1 MNVLCRDRNCHCV
14 HSANAKSSR
23 AIRREVQAGVDVA
36 IATKILTL
44 ACENRLDGVV
54 LLAGDGDFVDAV
66 KYVKETLNKKVFVV
80 GFKDSLSARLMPY
93 AESPNGV
100 VILDDFVELVAAG
113 GTGVVGNAIASSG
126 SSNGSNG
133 VARPR
138 SPPSDGDFAAGLVP
152 SAPSA
157 AELWAATSRNNSS
170 SRSNSTSNN
179 SNISRQSSNNEALV
193 RQLVNVGV
201 ADEAGCRIALEVA
214 NWNMDDALDALFAFK
229 ESQFSS
235 APRVSPPA
243 APVAAPVAAPAPVA
257 AAPLV
262 ASDAT
267 PLLLQLQA
275 EKQHQLQQEQQE
287 HQRKQERLLKL
298 LQQERMDE
306 PPPPPVAKS
315 PPPVAKSVTPPKSAS
330 PKSAS
335 PKLSARSSTSASSAA
350 SLAAANDESHA
361 LALVIMS
368 SVRELQGMGFEGE
381 AAERALHANGGDLG
395 LALNSLLKQSS

>member
-1 MNVLCRDRNCHCV
+1 MNVLCHDRNCHCA
-14 HSANAKSSR
+14 HSANGKSSR

-44 ACENRLDGVV
+44 ACENRLDAVV

-113 GTGVVGNAIASSG
+113 GTGVIGSGASNNGN
-126 SSNGSNG
+126 SNG

-138 SPPSDGDFAAGLVP
+138 SPPSDGNFAVSLVP
-152 SAPSA
+152 SAQSA
-157 AELWAATSRNNSS
+157 AELWAASSSRNNSS
-170 SRSNSTSNN
+170 SHSNSNSNN
-179 SNISRQSSNNEALV
+179 SNRSRSSRQNSNNHEDLV

-201 ADEAGCRIALEVA
+201 ADEAACRHALHVA
-214 NWNMDDALDALFAFK
+214 NWSIDDALDALFAQK
-229 ESQFSS
+229 EAQSS
-235 APRVSPPA
+235 SPPRVSPSDVGV
-243 APVAAPVAAPAPVA
+243 APVAADP
-257 AAPLV
+257 
-262 ASDAT
+262 T

-275 EKQHQLQQEQQE
+275 QKQQQLQQEQQE
-287 HQRKQERLLKL
+287 QQRKQERLLKL
-298 LQQERMDE
+298 LQQQRMDDQ
-306 PPPPPVAKS
+306 PPPPIIAAPPRVTTS
-315 PPPVAKSVTPPKSAS
+315 PPPVAKSLTPPQSAS
-330 PKSAS
+330 PKSVS
-335 PKLSARSSTSASSAA
+335 PKLSARTSTSTSSA
-350 SLAAANDESHA
+350 SLAANDESQA
-361 LALVIMS
+361 IALVIMS

-381 AAERALHANGGDLG
+381 AAERALYANGGDLR

>member
-1 MNVLCRDRNCHCV
+1 MNVLCHDRNCHCA
-14 HSANAKSSR
+14 HSANGKSSR

-113 GTGVVGNAIASSG
+113 GTGVIGNGGNSNNGNSS
-126 SSNGSNG
+126 GSNG

-138 SPPSDGDFAAGLVP
+138 SPPSDGDFAASLVP

-157 AELWAATSRNNSS
+157 AEMWAASSSRNNSS
-170 SRSNSTSNN
+170 SRSNSNSNN
-179 SNISRQSSNNEALV
+179 SSNNNSISRQNSNNEELV

-201 ADEAGCRIALEVA
+201 ADEAACRHALHVA
-214 NWNMDDALDALFAFK
+214 NWNIDEALDALFAQK
-229 ESQFSS
+229 EAQLS
-235 APRVSPPA
+235 SPPRA
-243 APVAAPVAAPAPVA
+243 SPPVAAPAPVA
-257 AAPLV
+257 A
-262 ASDAT
+262 DAT

-275 EKQHQLQQEQQE
+275 QKQQQLQQEQQE
-287 HQRKQERLLKL
+287 QQRKQERLLKL

-306 PPPPPVAKS
+306 PAPPPIVAAPPRVAKS
-315 PPPVAKSVTPPKSAS
+315 PPPVAKSVTPPQSAS
-330 PKSAS
+330 PKSVS
-335 PKLSARSSTSASSAA
+335 PKLSARTSTSSSSAA

-361 LALVIMS
+361 IALVIMS

-381 AAERALHANGGDLG
+381 AAERALHANGGDLR